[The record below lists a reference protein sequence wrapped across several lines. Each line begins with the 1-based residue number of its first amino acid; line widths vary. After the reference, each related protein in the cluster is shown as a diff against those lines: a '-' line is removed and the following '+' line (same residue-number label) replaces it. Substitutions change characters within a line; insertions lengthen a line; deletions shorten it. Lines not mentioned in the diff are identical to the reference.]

1 MLLSK
6 FLILIV
12 TLALAGGGLGKW
24 DRRAGGE
31 ALEIAQHEQ
40 DPVFPFITE
49 RGWGQR
55 AGFLIERQG
64 SVNASAPSPEVSGPP
79 WERGPG

>member
-1 MLLSK
+1 M
-6 FLILIV
+6 
-12 TLALAGGGLGKW
+12 GKW

-40 DPVFPFITE
+40 KGGGARE
-49 RGWGQR
+49 LSSSLRGK
-55 AGFLIERQG
+55 ALVG
-64 SVNASAPSPEVSGPP
+64 SVNASAPSEVSDPP